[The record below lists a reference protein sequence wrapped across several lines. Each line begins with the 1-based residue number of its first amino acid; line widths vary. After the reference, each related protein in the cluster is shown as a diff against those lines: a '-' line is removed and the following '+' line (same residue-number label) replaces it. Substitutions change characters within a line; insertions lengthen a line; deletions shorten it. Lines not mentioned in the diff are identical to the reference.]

1 MASGSKVTLRGRFPV
16 GERVTLFNRAGATEF
31 VKGQAGS
38 PLARAAVDENGAVIF
53 RDVPP
58 GAYWVAAEGENG
70 WRGVA
75 VTVRPHAR
83 EPRRRPEKAVEKLS
97 PQEVRDRL
105 AATRPPQ
112 DPSAVVTGPRSTATV
127 RAVTNG
133 GEPFA
138 NAATGVPSENPEVAP
153 FGRIEDVPEGTQ
165 LESHTVTGEAR
176 VVVPEGSEEPDEA
189 PAKPA
194 AKKKAAPKKPSAAKK
209 VAKRLTRKKS

>member
-16 GERVTLFNRAGATEF
+16 GERVTLFNRVGSTEF

-53 RDVPP
+53 RDVEP
-58 GAYWVAAEGENG
+58 GAYWVACEGENG

-75 VTVRPHAR
+75 VTVRPPR
-83 EPRRRPEKAVEKLS
+83 PEPRRRPEKAVEKLS
-97 PQEVRDRL
+97 AAEVRDRL

-112 DPSAVVTGPRSTATV
+112 DPSAIVTGPRSTANV

-133 GEPFA
+133 GEFFA
-138 NAATGVPSENPEVAP
+138 SAATGLPAEYPEG
-153 FGRIEDVPEGTQ
+153 GRIEDVAPGTP

-176 VVVPEGSEEPDEA
+176 VVSVAEEPADE
-189 PAKPA
+189 PVEKP
-194 AKKKAAPKKPSAAKK
+194 KR
-209 VAKRLTRKKS
+209 KRLSRKK